1 VELCIS
7 ELQVES
13 GISACSACSAVEDAD
28 VIHLDFT
35 TLSDRIGQEVA
46 VSPWLEVTQERIDAF
61 AEATGDR
68 QWIHVDAAKAAAE
81 SPFKSTIAHGFL
93 TLSLVSI
100 LLRTA
105 MRFTAKMALNYGVNR
120 VRFVSAVP
128 VGSRVRGRFTP
139 GAVESVAGGAQ
150 VTWNITVE
158 REGQEKPACVA
169 EWIVR
174 YYL

>member
-1 VELCIS
+1 MIE
-7 ELQVES
+7 
-13 GISACSACSAVEDAD
+13 
-28 VIHLDFT
+28 LDFT
-35 TLSDRIGQEVA
+35 TLGDRIGQEIA
-46 VSPWLEVTQERIDAF
+46 VSPWLDVTQARIEAF
-61 AEATGDR
+61 AEATDDR
-68 QWIHVDAAKAAAE
+68 QWIHVDAARAATE

-100 LLRTA
+100 LLRTSIG
-105 MRFTAKMALNYGVNR
+105 FNAKMALNYGVNR

-139 GAVESVAGGAQ
+139 GAVESVAGGVQ
-150 VTWNITVE
+150 ITWNITIE
-158 REGQEKPACVA
+158 REGHEKPACVA

>member
-1 VELCIS
+1 MI
-7 ELQVES
+7 Q
-13 GISACSACSAVEDAD
+13 
-28 VIHLDFT
+28 LDFT

-46 VSPWLEVTQERIDAF
+46 VSPWLDVTQARIDAF
-61 AEATGDR
+61 AEATDDR
-68 QWIHVDAAKAAAE
+68 QWIHVDAARAAAE

-100 LLRTA
+100 LLRTS
-105 MRFTAKMALNYGVNR
+105 MGFTAKMALNYGLNR

-128 VGSRVRGRFTP
+128 VGSRVRGRFAP
-139 GAVESVAGGAQ
+139 AAVESVAGGIQ

-158 REGQEKPACVA
+158 REGQDKPACVA